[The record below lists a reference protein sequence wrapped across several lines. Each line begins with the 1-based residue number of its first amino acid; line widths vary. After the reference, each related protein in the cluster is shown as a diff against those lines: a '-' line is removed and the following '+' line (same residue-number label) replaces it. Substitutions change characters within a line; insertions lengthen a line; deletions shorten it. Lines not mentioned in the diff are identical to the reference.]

1 MKSALLTIL
10 LFNFLVDWLNFSS
23 PKNTVSPTTSK
34 EKLVSPTL
42 TIPRRN
48 QVFVSDE
55 NQQTATATAETT
67 LETTTSEFESI
78 SSTDSFKPIPTGK
91 LTTSRK
97 KIDEN
102 RKFEIYRPTI
112 KTIAQ
117 TKPILTTP
125 ENSVRNSISSPSIKP
140 SPGLKF
146 KYLKILWT

>member
-10 LFNFLVDWLNFSS
+10 LFNFLEDWLNFSS

-125 ENSVRNSISSPSIKP
+125 ENLVRNSISSPSIKP